1 MPTTLQLNLNY
12 DQVKKLIDQL
22 DIKEK
27 EKLAEYL
34 DDEILF
40 KQLKDFQKEMK
51 GVPLTLDDITK
62 EVEAVRNERYKRG
75 QKDWEL

>member
-1 MPTTLQLNLNY
+1 MPTTLHLNLNY

-40 KQLKDFQKEMK
+40 KQLKDFQREMK
-51 GVPLTLDDITK
+51 DVPLTLDDITK
-62 EVEAVRNERYKRG
+62 EVEAVRKERYERR
-75 QKDWEL
+75 QKD

>member
-1 MPTTLQLNLNY
+1 MSATLQLNLDYN
-12 DQVKKLIDQL
+12 QVKKLIDQL

-40 KQLKDFQKEMK
+40 KQLRDFQSKMK
-51 GVPLTLDDITK
+51 DIPLTLDDITK
-62 EVEAVRNERYKRG
+62 EVEVVRGERYKKR
-75 QKDWEL
+75 

>member
-51 GVPLTLDDITK
+51 NVPLTLDDITK
-62 EVEAVRNERYKRG
+62 EVEAVRSERYKRR

>member
-22 DIKEK
+22 DIREK

-40 KQLKDFQKEMK
+40 KQLKNFQREMK
-51 GVPLTLDDITK
+51 DVPLTLDDITK
-62 EVEAVRNERYKRG
+62 EVEAVRSERYKRR

>member
-1 MPTTLQLNLNY
+1 MAATLQLNLNY

-27 EKLAEYL
+27 EKLAKYL

-40 KQLKDFQKEMK
+40 KQLREFQKEMK
-51 GVPLTLDDITK
+51 DIPLTLDDITR
-62 EVEAVRNERYKRG
+62 EVEAVRSERYKRR
-75 QKDWEL
+75 QKVWE

>member
-22 DIKEK
+22 DIREK

-40 KQLKDFQKEMK
+40 KQLKNFQREMK
-51 GVPLTLDDITK
+51 DVPLTLDDITK
-62 EVEAVRNERYKRG
+62 EVEAVRSERYKRR
-75 QKDWEL
+75 QKD

>member
-51 GVPLTLDDITK
+51 DVPLTLDDITK
-62 EVEAVRNERYKRG
+62 EVEAVRSERYKRR
-75 QKDWEL
+75 QKD